1 MKKSGKT
8 KEQLLNELTELRQRI
23 AELEVMENTYK
34 KAKEALLNSFIA
46 TEWFLCYYLFNLCQA
61 GRTSCVSTKTQLSSL
76 YTE

>member
-34 KAKEALLNSFIA
+34 KAKEALLENEEKYRSLI
-46 TEWFLCYYLFNLCQA
+46 E
-61 GRTSCVSTKTQLSSL
+61 STDDSI
-76 YTE
+76 